1 MSSSVSTSLSY
12 FNRNI
17 TVLLRRKNA
26 IFVSF
31 ECNFH
36 VPRSILYRRIR
47 HLNPFRRWKTC
58 INYETCHEYSIF
70 GDPSPLFS
78 IIPFLSPPLL
88 IVPSRSTISFTGRHK
103 NCIKR
108 ARTTIDGNVEKGSE
122 GGIALDRGVGS
133 KYRNSVV
140 CFTVCVFRGNIG
152 GFTNV
157 FESERECDPRIRRS
171 RSSKSCYSI
180 LSFISVSLQSRHGW
194 RLTDGLQA
202 GAK

>member
-1 MSSSVSTSLSY
+1 MKDLY
-12 FNRNI
+12 KLRNVPRI
-17 TVLLRRKNA
+17 FDLRRSK
-26 IFVSF
+26 
-31 ECNFH
+31 
-36 VPRSILYRRIR
+36 R
-47 HLNPFRRWKTC
+47 
-58 INYETCHEYSIF
+58 
-70 GDPSPLFS
+70 PLFS

-103 NCIKR
+103 NCIKS
-108 ARTTIDGNVEKGSE
+108 ARTTMGASRREARGKLRW
-122 GGIALDRGVGS
+122 IAVSDS

-140 CFTVCVFRGNIG
+140 CFTVCVFHENNG

-157 FESERECDPRIRRS
+157 LGSGRECDPRIRRS

-180 LSFISVSLQSRHGW
+180 LSFTSVSLQSRHGW